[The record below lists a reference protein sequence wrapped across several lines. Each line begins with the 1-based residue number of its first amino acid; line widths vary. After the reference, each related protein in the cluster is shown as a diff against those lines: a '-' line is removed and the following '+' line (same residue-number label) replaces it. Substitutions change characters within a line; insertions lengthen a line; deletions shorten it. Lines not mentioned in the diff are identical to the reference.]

1 MEVTAEAFFQ
11 LFTSQLTSYF
21 IFQKFAR
28 QQSIFPDFSKPGLER
43 VFLPVASPNKHLE
56 PVTLHKTEVVWAGFL
71 QVVSP
76 KGLSGV
82 PICHTGQE
90 KNVPHTQ
97 GGAFLWS
104 PASDW
109 NTWKWIP
116 PHSLW
121 TGLWKPLHDHIAWGH
136 LQGALHCYVF
146 TTTSQRFVQLSG
158 QPDWNFSVIW
168 KLWCDA
174 GEKSFGKYES
184 PELALWQTL
193 EDSCP
198 LPHLRNI
205 SSNLLCFLALA
216 QMFYIWEKLTG
227 QAVRQWEIFSK

>member
-1 MEVTAEAFFQ
+1 MEAFFP

-43 VFLPVASPNKHLE
+43 VFLPVTSPNKHLE

-71 QVVSP
+71 QVVFP

-82 PICHTGQE
+82 PMCHTGQE

-97 GGAFLWS
+97 GGVFLWS

-109 NTWKWIP
+109 KHLKMDPTPLFVNRTLKTIP
-116 PHSLW
+116 WPHSMGPPAGCSPVLLLHHYFLSVLFSYLVNIIEIFQSYESY
-121 TGLWKPLHDHIAWGH
+121 GVMPL
-136 LQGALHCYVF
+136 
-146 TTTSQRFVQLSG
+146 
-158 QPDWNFSVIW
+158 
-168 KLWCDA
+168 
-174 GEKSFGKYES
+174 EKSLGKYES

-205 SSNLLCFLALA
+205 SSNVLCFLVLA
-216 QMFYIWEKLTG
+216 QMFYVWEKLTG

>member
-43 VFLPVASPNKHLE
+43 VFLPVTSPNKHLE
-56 PVTLHKTEVVWAGFL
+56 PVTRHKTEVVWAGFL
-71 QVVSP
+71 QVVFP

-82 PICHTGQE
+82 PMCHTGQE
-90 KNVPHTQ
+90 KNVPHTP

-121 TGLWKPLHDHIAWGH
+121 TWLWKPLHDHIAWGH
-136 LQGALHCYVF
+136 LQGGLRRCGF
-146 TTTSQRFVQLSG
+146 TTT
-158 QPDWNFSVIW
+158 FSAFCSAIW
-168 KLWCDA
+168 STSLKVFSHLKAMVWCRWKRVLGNMNRQSWPCDR
-174 GEKSFGKYES
+174 
-184 PELALWQTL
+184 L
-193 EDSCP
+193 
-198 LPHLRNI
+198 LRTAV
-205 SSNLLCFLALA
+205 LFH
-216 QMFYIWEKLTG
+216 IWETSLRICC
-227 QAVRQWEIFSK
+227 VFSY